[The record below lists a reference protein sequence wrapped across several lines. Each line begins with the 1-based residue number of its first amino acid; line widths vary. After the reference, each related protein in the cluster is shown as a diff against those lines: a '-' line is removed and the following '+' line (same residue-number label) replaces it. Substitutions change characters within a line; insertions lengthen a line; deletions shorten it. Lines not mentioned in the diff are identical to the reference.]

1 MERRTAPL
9 EANGGTRPRPRP
21 IVLMRRLNTR
31 LFGRAALMLLLLGLA
46 KVVECQF
53 GSQCEEIKIPMC
65 RNMPYNLTRLPNL
78 LHHSTQ
84 ENAQLAVDQFEL
96 LRWTKCSDQLEF
108 FLCSMYAP
116 ICTVEFLSE
125 AIPPCRSV
133 CEAARKG
140 CEPLLARFNIPWP
153 SNLECTSLPL
163 YDRGVCITP
172 EAIISPGGSQ
182 NIFFFPRILDFSPFF
197 CFPDSKVI
205 IIIIIISYQQ
215 MPRPRQEAVEAP
227 CECGKPKKLREKLYK
242 ARKFHY
248 VIRGTVKSVD
258 SFGSLTLTTMTVT
271 EVVRPGRVIVIVG
284 KETYLWTNRSCECP
298 PLTPDEDYI
307 ILGWEDSANSRLL
320 YLDGSVAIP
329 YRRRYVRKIKLW
341 EGPIQATTPPSTEPQ
356 MPPFP
361 NISSQSSLSFYPDSM
376 QVADSKRDLMRRRN
390 RGNKKKRRRKKA
402 KRRKNRRRRKNKD
415 RNRDRNVTTAIP
427 EN

>member
-1 MERRTAPL
+1 MERSANPL
-9 EANGGTRPRPRP
+9 EANGETRH
-21 IVLMRRLNTR
+21 IHMRRLNTR
-31 LFGRAALMLLLLGLA
+31 LFGRAALMLLLLGLV

-172 EAIISPGGSQ
+172 EAIISPWYQFAKVYLLVGIRTFLLTFGNLSFLL
-182 NIFFFPRILDFSPFF
+182 FFLTLRGVSP
-197 CFPDSKVI
+197 DAA
-205 IIIIIISYQQ
+205 
-215 MPRPRQEAVEAP
+215 PRQEAVEAP

-258 SFGSLTLTTMTVT
+258 TFGSLTLTTMTVT
-271 EVVRPGRVIVIVG
+271 EVVRAGRVIVIVG

-320 YLDGSVAIP
+320 YLDGSVAVP

-341 EGPIQATTPPSTEPQ
+341 EGPIQATTTPSPEPR

-361 NISSQSSLSFYPDSM
+361 NITQSSLSFYPDSM
-376 QVADSKRDLMRRRN
+376 QVADSKRDMMRRRN
-390 RGNKKKRRRKKA
+390 RGNKKRRRRKKG

-415 RNRDRNVTTAIP
+415 RNQDRNVTTTP